1 MNKYEITAGLNYL
14 KESTL
19 NEFNPYNEKGDRWDD
34 EPKKYNPK
42 LVSKETG
49 EEVKLPYKT
58 VDFRGDPMTVIG
70 FTPPHKPSSTGR
82 IEVEGGMT
90 EYFPSVAG
98 LKIIGHEFDDMN
110 ESTEDDDL
118 RDEESGKNHDP
129 KTGKRTKPHPFDP
142 GEEELH
148 EGKMSEIHAAA
159 NELSKEEFAK
169 EYPDWVDEYEN
180 AQVGPDEDDTVHEA
194 GKPSRPKKGKLVDKK
209 TGQEVRLPYET
220 VDFRGDKI
228 VITGYQA
235 PHKRGSSGRIYT
247 DDGDQWSYFP
257 GHAGLKILD
266 YGPLEEAD
274 GSGSYGGQSPLSYDT
289 QRSSKME
296 DDNELN
302 EIKKLSGL
310 KEDILSDRKIWL
322 GTSLEKDAKEKLKT
336 VSKEDIAMAK
346 AIDPEIS
353 GSPFPDMSILDII
366 NKRVMLITKKWND
379 SLLSKNYPM
388 GTTKEDIEQAVYNQI
403 GNYLESG
410 ILDEIEDGYSDIN
423 AYRGPAYVE
432 WKQSLGPNADELIK
446 QAVSMSTN
454 RHTNWHVG
462 SNLDTD
468 ALYTKDEY
476 ELIDPNLGSG
486 KAEKFGMWADDELNE
501 ITKLSGLGE
510 AKRKP
515 RPDDFDDED
524 DEDDTPEDPDKDKV
538 PHILMQIKK
547 AIDVDGDHDIKFE
560 DGGKHKFSIT
570 DLNMFFKKYMSMKPA
585 VREQM
590 QEVAIMGKE
599 EFDTIL
605 SIINPKKK

>member
-19 NEFNPYNEKGDRWDD
+19 NEFNPYNEKGERWDD
-34 EPKKYNPK
+34 DPEPDKYDASNAK
-42 LVSKETG
+42 LVTKDG
-49 EEVKLPYKT
+49 QEVKLPYET

-70 FTPPHKPSSTGR
+70 FTPPHKSSSTGR
-82 IEVEGGMT
+82 IHTDDGMS
-90 EYFPSVAG
+90 YFPSVVG
-98 LKIIGHEFDDMN
+98 LKIVGVIFSDGSVR

-129 KTGKRTKPHPFDP
+129 KTGKRIKPHPFDP

-148 EGKMSEIHAAA
+148 EGKMKDIISDAHDM
-159 NELSKEEFAK
+159 SKEEFDAK
-169 EYPDWVDEYEN
+169 YKGEWDYDEIMREYPLD
-180 AQVGPDEDDTVHEA
+180 EA
-194 GKPSRPKKGKLVDKK
+194 GKPSRPRKGRLVTKD
-209 TGQEVRLPYET
+209 GQEVRLPYET

-257 GHAGLKILD
+257 GVADLKIID

-274 GSGSYGGQSPLSYDT
+274 GSGSYGGQSPLTYQHD
-289 QRSSKME
+289 
-296 DDNELN
+296 
-302 EIKKLSGL
+302 
-310 KEDILSDRKIWL
+310 
-322 GTSLEKDAKEKLKT
+322 
-336 VSKEDIAMAK
+336 
-346 AIDPEIS
+346 
-353 GSPFPDMSILDII
+353 
-366 NKRVMLITKKWND
+366 
-379 SLLSKNYPM
+379 
-388 GTTKEDIEQAVYNQI
+388 
-403 GNYLESG
+403 
-410 ILDEIEDGYSDIN
+410 
-423 AYRGPAYVE
+423 
-432 WKQSLGPNADELIK
+432 
-446 QAVSMSTN
+446 
-454 RHTNWHVG
+454 
-462 SNLDTD
+462 
-468 ALYTKDEY
+468 
-476 ELIDPNLGSG
+476 
-486 KAEKFGMWADDELNE
+486 DDELNK
-501 ITKLSGLGE
+501 ITRLSGLGE

-524 DEDDTPEDPDKDKV
+524 DEDEKPEDPDKDKV

>member
-19 NEFNPYNEKGDRWDD
+19 NEFNPYNEKGERWDD
-34 EPKKYNPK
+34 DPEPDKYDASNAK
-42 LVSKETG
+42 LVTKDG
-49 EEVKLPYKT
+49 QEVKLPYET

-70 FTPPHKPSSTGR
+70 FTPPHKSSSTGR
-82 IEVEGGMT
+82 IHTDDGMS
-90 EYFPSVAG
+90 YFPSVVG
-98 LKIIGHEFDDMN
+98 LKIVGVIFSDGSVR

-129 KTGKRTKPHPFDP
+129 KTGKRIKPHPFDP

-148 EGKMSEIHAAA
+148 EGKMKDIISDAHDM
-159 NELSKEEFAK
+159 SKEEFDAK
-169 EYPDWVDEYEN
+169 YKGEWDYDEIMREYPLD
-180 AQVGPDEDDTVHEA
+180 EA
-194 GKPSRPKKGKLVDKK
+194 GKPSRPRKGRLVTKD
-209 TGQEVRLPYET
+209 GQEVRLPYET

-257 GHAGLKILD
+257 GVADLKIID

-274 GSGSYGGQSPLSYDT
+274 GSGSYGGQSPLTYQHD
-289 QRSSKME
+289 
-296 DDNELN
+296 
-302 EIKKLSGL
+302 
-310 KEDILSDRKIWL
+310 
-322 GTSLEKDAKEKLKT
+322 
-336 VSKEDIAMAK
+336 
-346 AIDPEIS
+346 
-353 GSPFPDMSILDII
+353 
-366 NKRVMLITKKWND
+366 
-379 SLLSKNYPM
+379 
-388 GTTKEDIEQAVYNQI
+388 
-403 GNYLESG
+403 
-410 ILDEIEDGYSDIN
+410 
-423 AYRGPAYVE
+423 
-432 WKQSLGPNADELIK
+432 
-446 QAVSMSTN
+446 
-454 RHTNWHVG
+454 
-462 SNLDTD
+462 
-468 ALYTKDEY
+468 
-476 ELIDPNLGSG
+476 
-486 KAEKFGMWADDELNE
+486 DDELNK
-501 ITKLSGLGE
+501 ITRLSGLGE
-510 AKRKP
+510 ARKK
-515 RPDDFDDED
+515 RPDAYDDDWDNEDED
-524 DEDDTPEDPDKDKV
+524 EKVEDPDKDKV